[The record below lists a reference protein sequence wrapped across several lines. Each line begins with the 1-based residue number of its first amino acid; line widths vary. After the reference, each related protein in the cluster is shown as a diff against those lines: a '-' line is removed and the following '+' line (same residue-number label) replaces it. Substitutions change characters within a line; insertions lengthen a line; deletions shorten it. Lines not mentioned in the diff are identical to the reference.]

1 MTCWP
6 TRCRL
11 RPTTFCERV
20 GDVYTKA
27 LVNAMHYSLEEVETK
42 APVHTL
48 RDLEAKESANKLT
61 DEVADLMV
69 EKVGGTLT
77 DLKRASPV

>member
-11 RPTTFCERV
+11 RPTTFCETV

-27 LVNAMHYSLEEVETK
+27 LVNTMHYSLEEVETK
-42 APVHTL
+42 APVDTL
-48 RDLEAKESANKLT
+48 RDLETKESANKLT

-77 DLKRASPV
+77 DVKRASPV